1 MVIKSVLKGQILG
14 NVMIVITIVV
24 MIIEPIHIVE
34 IITAEEADH
43 EVEIEE
49 ALKMIEALEVMAV
62 MGSKR
67 ELQAVLIVNKKVIS
81 QKTVVSPDKIF
92 NAIQESHLHV
102 SYVERK
108 DIKKWTAHKDSNIY
122 TELSVI

>member
-34 IITAEEADH
+34 IITAEEADQ

-49 ALKMIEALEVMAV
+49 VLKMIQALEVMAV

-81 QKTVVSPDKIF
+81 QKTVVSPDKTF

>member
-1 MVIKSVLKGQILG
+1 MEIKSELKGQILG

-34 IITAEEADH
+34 IITAEEADQ

-49 ALKMIEALEVMAV
+49 VLKMIEALEVMAV

-81 QKTVVSPDKIF
+81 QKTVVSPDKTF

>member
-34 IITAEEADH
+34 IITAEEADQ

-49 ALKMIEALEVMAV
+49 VLKMIEALEVMAV

-81 QKTVVSPDKIF
+81 QKTVVSPDKTF